1 MQRKA
6 EDLLLEYQKFHGCKK
21 KKGKR
26 KVTKWVCPPQGH
38 LKINVDGSFQ
48 ESHKHGGIGV
58 VVRNEH
64 GVCMA
69 AFAQPLEYAH
79 TALQVEAEA
88 LRAGILIAIHQGWEM
103 VEIESNCSMLVDA
116 FHRDEEDLSMSL
128 PSFSSAIS
136 NPNPFHR
143 ESLADKVS
151 AMPLLSK
158 AGSILRQTATRQVK
172 SELLSFKLSI
182 HQAIRCTSS
191 MGSSEALR
199 GETVMDRDTGRSTG
213 LGFITSSAIQPLG
226 RQELH
231 GHQVRMNFAA
241 DRTRSNFGA
250 YGVYT
255 GGVVGYY
262 GQHGSGYDF
271 GVGYGL
277 RSYGGG
283 AGDKVLSTGK
293 SSNNGPVA
301 SVGSAV
307 NTTIGSAV
315 NTTIGS
321 ADKIGVGQRNSFSS
335 GATANTGGAYEI
347 AYTRS
352 GASTANEAGV
362 VPNTLRPLSP
372 HLPMY
377 KPQINS
383 TFSILDRIA
392 ASYLTA
398 LFVVYS
404 LVCLKMGPICFTF
417 EPFYK
422 FLFYSVN
429 LVPLSLELAALAM
442 AYHTYHGICHLWAIR
457 GSKFLRSRK

>member
-1 MQRKA
+1 
-6 EDLLLEYQKFHGCKK
+6 
-21 KKGKR
+21 
-26 KVTKWVCPPQGH
+26 
-38 LKINVDGSFQ
+38 
-48 ESHKHGGIGV
+48 
-58 VVRNEH
+58 
-64 GVCMA
+64 
-69 AFAQPLEYAH
+69 
-79 TALQVEAEA
+79 
-88 LRAGILIAIHQGWEM
+88 
-103 VEIESNCSMLVDA
+103 
-116 FHRDEEDLSMSL
+116 
-128 PSFSSAIS
+128 
-136 NPNPFHR
+136 
-143 ESLADKVS
+143 
-151 AMPLLSK
+151 MPLLSK
-158 AGSILRQTATRQVK
+158 AGSILRQTANRQVK
-172 SELLSFKLSI
+172 SELSSFKLSI

-199 GETVMDRDTGRSTG
+199 GETVMDHDTGRSTG

-226 RQELH
+226 GQELH
-231 GHQVRMNFAA
+231 GHQVRMNFAT
-241 DRTRSNFGA
+241 DRPRSNFGGS

-262 GQHGSGYDF
+262 GQHGSGYGF

-301 SVGSAV
+301 GVGSAV
-307 NTTIGSAV
+307 NTTIGS
-315 NTTIGS
+315 S
-321 ADKIGVGQRNSFSS
+321 DKIGVGQRNSFSS

-352 GASTANEAGV
+352 GARTANEAGV

-372 HLPMY
+372 HLPVY

-457 GSKFLRSRK
+457 GSRFLRSRK

>member
-1 MQRKA
+1 
-6 EDLLLEYQKFHGCKK
+6 
-21 KKGKR
+21 
-26 KVTKWVCPPQGH
+26 
-38 LKINVDGSFQ
+38 
-48 ESHKHGGIGV
+48 
-58 VVRNEH
+58 
-64 GVCMA
+64 
-69 AFAQPLEYAH
+69 
-79 TALQVEAEA
+79 
-88 LRAGILIAIHQGWEM
+88 
-103 VEIESNCSMLVDA
+103 
-116 FHRDEEDLSMSL
+116 
-128 PSFSSAIS
+128 
-136 NPNPFHR
+136 
-143 ESLADKVS
+143 
-151 AMPLLSK
+151 MPLLSK
-158 AGSILRQTATRQVK
+158 AGSILRQTANRQVK
-172 SELLSFKLSI
+172 SELSSFKLSI

-191 MGSSEALR
+191 MGSSDALR
-199 GETVMDRDTGRSTG
+199 GETVMDHDTGRSTG
-213 LGFITSSAIQPLG
+213 LGFITSRTIQPLG
-226 RQELH
+226 GQELH
-231 GHQVRMNFAA
+231 GHQVRMNFAT

-250 YGVYT
+250 CGVYT

-262 GQHGSGYDF
+262 GQHGSGYGF

-277 RSYGGG
+277 RSFGGG
-283 AGDKVLSTGK
+283 AGDKVLSGK

-301 SVGSAV
+301 GVGSAV
-307 NTTIGSAV
+307 NTTTGSAV
-315 NTTIGS
+315 NTTTGSAVNTTTGS

-372 HLPMY
+372 HLPVY

-404 LVCLKMGPICFTF
+404 LVCLKLGPICFTF

-422 FLFYSVN
+422 VLFYSVN

-457 GSKFLRSRK
+457 GSRFLRSRK